1 MLRTDLYNDYIK
13 AVKAHDQKLRDALN
27 TALAAVKNAEIEA
40 KLDRNNG
47 EVLDDKNTI
56 KVLRA
61 ELKKRKDAIELY
73 KKANRQDLLEK
84 EQYQAEVIEKYL
96 PKLMGEA
103 ELNKAIDDILANIQ
117 DKGNYGKVMGQV
129 MAQLKDK
136 ADGAMI
142 AKLVKSKLS

>member
-1 MLRTDLYNDYIK
+1 MLRNDLYNDYIK
-13 AVKAHDQKLRDALN
+13 SVKARDQKLRGALN
-27 TALAAVKNAEIEA
+27 TILAAIKNAEIEA

-47 EVLDDKNTI
+47 EVLDDKTTI
-56 KVLRA
+56 KVLRS

-73 KKANRQDLLEK
+73 SKANRQDLLKE

-103 ELNKAIDDILANIQ
+103 ELNKAIDNILANIQ
-117 DKGNYGKVMGQV
+117 DKSNYGKVMGQV